1 MSAVLDPALPALAVV
16 LDAERLSAL
25 FGEPLRA
32 DYLRY
37 KAGHSVVARIRF
49 GDGHLGWLAGY
60 HPDQDAKTA
69 KLAERAER
77 GQRAG
82 QSAGRHRVLRTVPVP
97 GPDGGAGHR
106 LVLGPLSQDRR
117 LRGPLRV
124 LRLRKR
130 TGVRVLNYIPHRRL
144 VVALEAPDAGRIV
157 AKITA
162 EPSRAAVPLLAGLR
176 GAGVPVLEWTQPAS
190 LPASALIAYYPWFGT
205 GDLGRLYL
213 ETADRGTAD
222 RTRALRLARRAGQAL
237 ARLHAVG
244 LDAAFPPGS
253 GAGPQ
258 KRYQHRFPGAEALP
272 QGGDAVAGAADK
284 LRTVVE
290 ETAGLV
296 PELGGRLAAAADR
309 IASRLTAPAGGEV
322 FLHGDFSAD
331 QVLVQ
336 DDDIRLADL
345 DRWDCGPAA
354 SDLGCF
360 AAVELLTTGT
370 GARGPLTEALLD
382 GYGMSTGA
390 AVPDEEKLAI
400 WTSFHLLARIQDPFR
415 DCRPDWPA
423 GIAGRLDQ
431 VEAVLR

>member
-1 MSAVLDPALPALAVV
+1 
-16 LDAERLSAL
+16 
-25 FGEPLRA
+25 
-32 DYLRY
+32 
-37 KAGHSVVARIRF
+37 VVARIRF
-49 GDGHLGWLAGY
+49 GDGRLGWLAGY

-77 GQRAG
+77 GQRSGQLAG
-82 QSAGRHRVLRTVPVP
+82 PSAGHHGVLRTVQVPV
-97 GPDGGAGHR
+97 PDGGAGHT
-106 LVLGPLSQDRR
+106 LVLGPLAQDRR
-117 LRGPLRV
+117 LREPLRV

-144 VVALEAPDAGRIV
+144 VVALEAPVAGRIV
-157 AKITA
+157 VKITA

-176 GAGVPVLEWTQPAS
+176 AAGVPVLERTQPAS
-190 LPASALIAYYPWFGT
+190 LPASPLIACYPWFGT
-205 GDLGRLYL
+205 GDLGQLYS
-213 ETADRGTAD
+213 ETADRGIAD

-244 LDAAFPPGS
+244 LDAAP
-253 GAGPQ
+253 
-258 KRYQHRFPGAEALP
+258 LP
-272 QGGDAVAGAADK
+272 QGGDAVAAAAEK
-284 LRTVVE
+284 LRSVVE

-296 PELGGRLAAAADR
+296 PGLGGRLAAAADQ
-309 IASRLTAPAGGEV
+309 IAPRLTAPTGGEV

-345 DRWDCGPAA
+345 DRWACGPAA

-360 AAVELLTTGT
+360 AAVELLATGT
-370 GARGPLTEALLD
+370 GVPGPLTVALLD
-382 GYGMSTGA
+382 GYGMSTGVG
-390 AVPDEEKLAI
+390 VPDEEKLAI